1 MFVVAS
7 YRKRNGLWQAR
18 VTYLDPRTGKYK
30 EKSLS
35 GYKTKK
41 EAQIAAEKME
51 VSIRRGVDIQGTNQT
66 LTEYFDWWFET
77 YKKGSVSWASE
88 QNILKNVQMVASRIG
103 NYALKDL
110 NRPNYQK
117 FINSLSTEYALS
129 TIKRMNSTISE
140 SFEEAVIEGLL
151 TYNPAA
157 RIKYPVNTK
166 PSKRKKLTLEL
177 EDYAQ
182 LIKWIETEW
191 MADYPHYVYITH
203 MLVATGARIGEV
215 CALYDADMRFEEKL
229 LNIDKT
235 IVKVERKFTVKP
247 TTKTGTSGERIIAID
262 DFTLRKMKEWKAIR
276 AKMVLRLGHER
287 PPFFFIN
294 ADGRNVSMN
303 AYGDMLR
310 KLCERHNFMHVTPHM
325 FKHTHETI
333 LWESDV
339 ADLNYIG
346 ARLGNTDKSILLNT
360 YGHMSKQSEQTN
372 NKKINDYMQR
382 WLSHL
387 D

>member
-1 MFVVAS
+1 MAS
-7 YRKRNGLWQAR
+7 YRKRNGRWQAR

-30 EKSLS
+30 EKPLS

-41 EAQIAAEKME
+41 EAQIAAEKVE
-51 VSIRRGVDIQGTNQT
+51 DSIRRGVDIQGGNQT
-66 LTEYFDWWFET
+66 LNEYFDWWFET

-88 QNILKNVQMVASRIG
+88 KNILKNIQMVTSRIG
-103 NYALKDL
+103 NYALKDV
-110 NRPNYQK
+110 NRPKYQK
-117 FINSLSTEYALS
+117 FINSLSADYALS

-151 TYNPAA
+151 SYNPAA
-157 RIKYPVNTK
+157 RIKYPANTK
-166 PSKRKKLTLEL
+166 QSKRKKLSLEL

-182 LIKWIETEW
+182 LIKLIEDEW
-191 MADYPHYVYITH
+191 TDEYPHYVYITH
-203 MLVATGARIGEV
+203 LLVATGARIGEV
-215 CALYDADMRFEEKL
+215 CALYDEDVRFEEKL

-235 IVKVERKFTVKP
+235 MLKVEKEFVVKP
-247 TTKTGTSGERIIAID
+247 TTKTGKSGERIIAVD

-276 AKMVLRLGHER
+276 AKIVLRLGHDR

-294 ADGRNVSMN
+294 ADGNNVSMN
-303 AYGDMLR
+303 AYGDKLN
-310 KLCERHNFMHVTPHM
+310 KLCKKHGFMHVTPHM

-387 D
+387 N